1 MKHRIQTYSWLL
13 IPLVFLLYS
22 APGAL
27 DFVFHFPDEKYY
39 TDAVL
44 QMMDKE
50 DYLTPYSADG
60 TPRFLKPIV
69 TYWVLIGS
77 YTIFGVSPFSSRF
90 FFWIAGAL
98 VTVVTYFMGNS
109 ILRDRKAAMA
119 AALITASNPLV
130 LMGASRSIPDILLVM
145 FLTISAWGFLKIM
158 TEENP
163 QNKYYWMAYL
173 GAALAFQTKGLPAAA
188 FAGLSILYL
197 LLNPWQRKHWK
208 QVVHPAPILASAV
221 IAISWFAAM
230 YIKHGTEYLSSF
242 FADQVGYRV
251 SSKSAQVFGNSAL
264 GIINLAAFALP
275 WILIA
280 FSMPKNLKKFV
291 QNTGS
296 KNKAILGFIIL
307 WIITVIAMSGA
318 VFKFYDR
325 YLLPVIPVVAL
336 AFALIIAKTETR
348 FKISTAK
355 VFIIL
360 NIIVVTVNILFWV
373 FILTDGFLV
382 AGSILGIFSLGLIYL
397 LHRRKY
403 RPELLISGGIL
414 LLWFN
419 MHTLLFTLLMP
430 NPGEQLVQS
439 IQEVEDAGNK
449 KVYVYGNIRTA
460 SNIRIH
466 SGNRLDVVS
475 MDTIYSLPS
484 GANHILVFSR
494 KEEPLLNLKN
504 YQIKEGSEEWK
515 RLPEEKFPVFMQE
528 SVRKVK
534 ESGTEYFIAIPQR
547 P

>member
-325 YLLPVIPVVAL
+325 YLLPVIPLVAL

-373 FILTDGFLV
+373 FILTDGFLM

-475 MDTIYSLPS
+475 MDTIYSLPA

-534 ESGTEYFIAIPQR
+534 ESGTEYFIAIPQQ